1 MTEALSTPRLDALLA
16 RVRRGLVGGV
26 WLHGTGT
33 LAAALAGWLLFAAV
47 IDYFLHLP
55 RPIRAFHGLVTVAMP
70 LFLLR
75 RDLLRPLARVP
86 GREGVALLLERT
98 HPGGEEL
105 LVSAVQLPGQIGDGA
120 ARPLVA
126 RVVER
131 AEERADQ
138 LGARAVLDPRGP
150 RLRAATGLIALTAGL
165 GLAVDQPALT
175 AIFLERLMGSST
187 RWPQRTTLSIEVHA
201 SHDGVRVEAVD
212 GELHVRAA
220 KGSDLPVLVRA
231 EGLMPREVLLHFGDG
246 QKVVLQPSGANLF
259 RTLLR
264 SVQEDMTF
272 SVTGGDDDQK
282 RTEVHITV
290 LQPPDV
296 GGVAWTVEPPSYS
309 GIQPFVAIA
318 PDVEVLAGSLVTV
331 HLLPDPAEASG
342 EAHLFPG
349 DSRRKLEPTPFPAS
363 APDLEPK
370 PGLAFKTVAELSMR
384 ISFELTDDTGLPNPD
399 PGLFALTVVEDR
411 RPEVLLLAP
420 GRADVD
426 VVLGGA
432 VPLRV
437 RVEDDFGISTLTWD
451 IRATDN
457 PDEST
462 VTGELTTTPLTEP
475 GAAFTKGR
483 TTLAASELLDVDQL
497 GGEASVQEGTQLYLQ
512 VIARDVR
519 EPVANETPSA
529 PIRIRVVSGDE
540 FLRSLQEKLAR
551 ASEAARRVHALAQ
564 DKERLHRDLLLAAT
578 LAETEQGDMG
588 DLSTMQHGMRR
599 VEGDARA
606 LARDL
611 AQAAEG
617 MLYSRL
623 DARGAPL
630 LGALDKALSTT
641 FDRSFHPAPWRDV
654 SARYRAG
661 QLGKADLA
669 GTLLEIVGLAL
680 DVSEVHLSA
689 AAEALQE
696 CAASQDPIR
705 RREALE
711 EVVAAQVRA
720 RQALDELLIKLGEW
734 DNFQSV
740 LTLTRDILNRQENL
754 IQRTQKLAEDEE
766 DK

>member
-1 MTEALSTPRLDALLA
+1 MTDALHTPRLDALLA
-16 RVRRGLVGGV
+16 RVRRGLIGGV
-26 WLHGTGT
+26 WLHGAGT
-33 LAAALAGWLLFAAV
+33 LATALAGWLLFAAA
-47 IDYFLHLP
+47 IDYFLDLP
-55 RPIRAFHGLVTVAMP
+55 RPIRAFHGLITVAMP
-70 LFLLR
+70 AFLLR
-75 RDLLRPLARVP
+75 RDLLRPLARIP

-98 HPGGEEL
+98 HPGGEDL
-105 LVSAVQLPGQIGDGA
+105 LVSAVQLPGQVGDGS

-138 LGARAVLDPRGP
+138 IGARAVLDPSGP
-150 RLRAATGLIALTAGL
+150 RLRAATGLMVLAAGL
-165 GLAVDQPALT
+165 GLAVEQPDLT
-175 AIFLERLMGSST
+175 AIFLERLMGRST

-201 SHDGVRVEAVD
+201 SHDGVRVEEVAGD
-212 GELHVRAA
+212 LRVRAA
-220 KGSDLPVLVRA
+220 RGSDLPVLVRA
-231 EGLMPREVLLHFGDG
+231 EGLVPREVLLHFGAG
-246 QKVVLQPSGANLF
+246 QSVALQPSGSNLF
-259 RTLLR
+259 RTVLR
-264 SVQEDMTF
+264 SIQEDMTF
-272 SVTGGDDDQK
+272 SVTGGDDDDQRK
-282 RTEVHITV
+282 KVHVTV

-296 GGVAWTVEPPSYS
+296 SGVAWSVTPPSYS
-309 GIQPFVAIA
+309 GIEPFVAVA

-331 HLLPDPAEASG
+331 HLLPDPQGATG
-342 EAHLFPG
+342 KAHLLPE
-349 DSRRKLEPTPFPAS
+349 DTRRRLEPTPFPAS
-363 APDLEPK
+363 SPDVEPR
-370 PGLAFKTVAELSMR
+370 PGLAFKTMAELSMR

-426 VVLGGA
+426 VVIGGA
-432 VPLRV
+432 LPLRV
-437 RVEDDFGISTLTWD
+437 RVEDDFGISALTWD
-451 IRATDN
+451 VRTTGN

-462 VTGELTTTPLTEP
+462 VAGELTTAPITEP
-475 GAAFTKGR
+475 GAAFTGAR
-483 TTLAASELLDVDQL
+483 TTLAASELIDVDQL
-497 GGEASVQEGTQLYLQ
+497 GGEASVQEGAQLYLQ

-551 ASEAARRVHALAQ
+551 ASETARRVHELAQ

-578 LAETEQGDMG
+578 SGEAEQEALG
-588 DLSTMQHGMRR
+588 DLSAMQHGMRR

-623 DARGAPL
+623 DARGAAL

-641 FDRSFHPAPWRDV
+641 FDRSFHPGPWREV

-669 GTLLEIVGLAL
+669 GTLVEIVGLAL

-696 CAASQDPIR
+696 CAAAQDPVR
-705 RREALE
+705 RRESLE

-720 RQALDELLIKLGEW
+720 REALDELLIKLGEW